1 MRIFSPLFECARRK
15 KGFFIFLIIATLAVA
30 VFGVF
35 SAINFDGGI
44 LSFDLS
50 NVPYISYLRGDSGL
64 VALIFGMLFSVFL
77 FYAAI
82 ILFSSKGLLF
92 PLAMVFYFYLVYSQ
106 TMILTCIILFYGFL
120 NILVLL
126 IFLLVFILLEFLL
139 FIIILCE
146 LINFTNCKCYLKNCY
161 SPNQSCL
168 LVTSI
173 LLSALIVVLC
183 FVLMILK
190 SFVILLV
197 FGFFTILI

>member
-1 MRIFSPLFECARRK
+1 MRIFSPLFECVRRK

-64 VALIFGMLFSVFL
+64 VAFIFGMLFSVFL

-82 ILFSSKGLLF
+82 VLFSSKGILF
-92 PLAMVFYFYLVYSQ
+92 PLALVFYFYLVYSQ
-106 TMILTCIILFYGFL
+106 IMIFTCIILFYGFL
-120 NILVLL
+120 NVLVLL

-146 LINFTNCKCYLKNCY
+146 LINLTNCKCYLKSCY

-168 LVTSI
+168 LVTTI
-173 LLSALIVVLC
+173 LLSALIIVFC

-197 FGFFTILI
+197 F